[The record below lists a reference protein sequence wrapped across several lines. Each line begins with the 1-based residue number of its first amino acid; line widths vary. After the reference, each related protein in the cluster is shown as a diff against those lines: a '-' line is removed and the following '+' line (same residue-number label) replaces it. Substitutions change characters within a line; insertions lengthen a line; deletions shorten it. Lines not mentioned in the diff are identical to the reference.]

1 VASDGRARDRN
12 RAGRCSYDVMV
23 IGPAFDTLVT
33 FICARVV
40 AGVVLSWTNTRPSE
54 LPNLDSYSV

>member
-1 VASDGRARDRN
+1 
-12 RAGRCSYDVMV
+12 MV

-33 FICARVV
+33 FICATVV

-54 LPNLDSYSV
+54 LPNFDSYSV